1 MKNKILDLK
10 KKLIKLE
17 EWLASPHLYVVE
29 NSYSLR
35 NEIDIEAEYLLN
47 KSSQSSRGQILV
59 SAEHAKI
66 NENRKIMIDH
76 VNACEYKL
84 LKMVKKELDI
94 EYAEEMALEIKKYT
108 IVLQELETNVNEDI
122 LFDLESAIDI
132 SIYEFEMKINIGTS
146 MLFLS
151 VEQLDMCINEKKDSR
166 YKSSFFEENSFTT
179 FGFLYVLDDYIS
191 KENFK

>member
-1 MKNKILDLK
+1 MKNKILALK
-10 KKLIKLE
+10 KKLGKLE
-17 EWLASPHLYVVE
+17 EWLASPHLYVAE

-66 NENRKIMIDH
+66 NENRKLMIDH
-76 VNACEYKL
+76 VNACEYEL

-146 MLFLS
+146 MLFLN
-151 VEQLDMCINEKKDSR
+151 VDQLNMCIPVYTVSY